1 MVGALTRARWAAFGA
16 AVAVTLGLA
25 GLGTVH
31 LVSAAGSDGPESVFV
46 PLTPARILDT
56 RAGIGGVTGPIASG
70 SSFEV
75 QVAGQ
80 GGVPANA
87 TGVVMNV
94 TATQTTAA
102 GYITVWPTGEPQPVT
117 SNLNVNPGQDVPNLV
132 TAKLGATG
140 RLSVFN
146 FGGSVQILAD
156 VAGYYI
162 GTDEFVRQTDITNH
176 GVVRWA
182 RIRTNGG
189 TSEVY
194 IENDAAGFNP
204 MTVNRTGVGAY
215 SVTVPGVSAS
225 GGYFTTFVSAQQGDL
240 AAARSCKVFQNNA
253 AGDAAGSLVVSIR
266 CYDAAGMA
274 SDSDVSIL
282 VLN

>member
-1 MVGALTRARWAAFGA
+1 VVGALTRARWSAFGA

-25 GLGTVH
+25 GVGTVH
-31 LVSAAGSDGPESVFV
+31 LVSAADSDAPQSVFV

-56 RAGIGGVTGPIASG
+56 RVGIGGITGPIASG
-70 SSFEV
+70 SSFEM

-80 GGVPANA
+80 GGVPADA

-102 GYITVWPTGEPQPVT
+102 GYITVWPTGEPQPIT

-132 TAKLGATG
+132 TVKLGAAG

-156 VAGYYI
+156 VAGYYV
-162 GTDEFVRQTDITNH
+162 GTDDFVRQDDITNF

-182 RIRTNGG
+182 RVQVIG
-189 TSEVY
+189 TSASIYQDNQHTGFAEMSASRTAEGVYEV
-194 IENDAAGFNP
+194 
-204 MTVNRTGVGAY
+204 M
-215 SVTVPGVSAS
+215 VPGVKAD
-225 GGYFTTFVSAQQGDL
+225 GGYYSMFVSAEQGQTSVFR
-240 AAARSCKVFQNNA
+240 ACKVFRGA
-253 AGDAAGSLVVSIR
+253 TAGDAADTLVVIVR
-266 CYDAAGMA
+266 CYDQLAALR
-274 SDSDVSIL
+274 DSDFSIL
-282 VLN
+282 VLH

>member
-1 MVGALTRARWAAFGA
+1 MVGALTRARWSAFGA

-31 LVSAAGSDGPESVFV
+31 LVDAASSDGPESVFV

-56 RAGIGGVTGPIASG
+56 RAGIGGVTGPVASG

-132 TAKLGATG
+132 TAKLGANG

-156 VAGYYI
+156 VAGYYV
-162 GTDEFVRQTDITNH
+162 GTDEFVRQTDITNN

-182 RIRTNGG
+182 RIRTQGT

-194 IENDAAGFNP
+194 VENHAAGFNP
-204 MTVNRTGVGAY
+204 MTVSRTGPGAY
-215 SVTVPGVSAS
+215 SVTVPGVVTA
-225 GGYFTTFVSAQQGDL
+225 GGFFTTFVTAQQNQVGVFR
-240 AAARSCKVFQNNA
+240 ACKHAQSLP
-253 AGDAAGSLVVSIR
+253 AGDAAASLIVTVQ
-266 CYDAAGMA
+266 CFDQNGTTM
-274 SDSDVSIL
+274 DSDFSLL

>member
-1 MVGALTRARWAAFGA
+1 MVGALTRARWSAFGA

-25 GLGTVH
+25 GVGTVH
-31 LVSAAGSDGPESVFV
+31 LVSAADSDAAESVFV

-56 RAGIGGVTGPIASG
+56 RVGVGGVTGPIATG
-70 SSFEV
+70 SSFEM

-102 GYITVWPTGEPQPVT
+102 GYITIWPAGEPQPIA

-132 TAKLGATG
+132 TMKLGATG

-156 VAGYYI
+156 VAGYYV
-162 GTDEFVRQTDITNH
+162 GTDDFVRQDDITNY

-182 RIRTNGG
+182 RVQLAG
-189 TSEVY
+189 TSASIY
-194 IENDAAGFNP
+194 QENENAGFAA
-204 MTVNRTGVGAY
+204 MSVARTAEGVY
-215 SVTVPGVSAS
+215 EVTVPGVKAD
-225 GGYFTTFVSAQQGDL
+225 GGYFSVFVSAEQGQ
-240 AAARSCKVFQNNA
+240 ASVFRACKVFQNVA
-253 AGDAAGSLVVSIR
+253 DPAGSLVVRVR
-266 CYDAAGMA
+266 CYDEAAMLKE
-274 SDSDVSIL
+274 SSFSIL
-282 VLN
+282 VLH